1 MLSGVMEPYVIRQG
15 DTLATLAY
23 RFGFDADVV
32 WNDPKNDD
40 LRKRRSDPNIL
51 KPTDILY
58 IPERASAPSFT
69 LVTGTMNSF
78 VSYEPTVPIH
88 VHFVDRRLASQPL
101 TVGELED
108 LTGLSTDSS
117 GWAKFDAPVTLRTAT
132 VTFPEVPFTCTLR
145 VGQLDPINT
154 LSGSYQRLRN
164 LGYIDAT
171 YDDTCSLDVVRSAL
185 AALKQDLAAPSSAAP
200 EGPDDDG
207 ATPTNANN
215 GMNDDGTMDD
225 ETSKLLLETHGC

>member
-40 LRKRRSDPNIL
+40 LRKLRSDPNIL

-108 LTGLSTDSS
+108 LTGLSTDSPD
-117 GWAKFDAPVTLRTAT
+117 G
-132 VTFPEVPFTCTLR
+132 
-145 VGQLDPINT
+145 
-154 LSGSYQRLRN
+154 RN
-164 LGYIDAT
+164 
-171 YDDTCSLDVVRSAL
+171 SMRR
-185 AALKQDLAAPSSAAP
+185 
-200 EGPDDDG
+200 
-207 ATPTNANN
+207 
-215 GMNDDGTMDD
+215 
-225 ETSKLLLETHGC
+225 